1 MRAPLTAVALAAL
14 AATATPCCVISGAEQ
29 VAMADQ
35 NNIIIWD
42 AAAKTQHFIRNAQFR
57 TQESNF
63 SFVAP
68 SPAVP
73 NLESVDESVFLT
85 LEHHIAANTV
95 SQKQSEKAMASGD
108 SVSASPEI
116 IQQKQVGNFLATTL
130 KANDG
135 QAIADWLTE
144 NDYQTTPDTAQWLDF
159 YAKKGWVL
167 TAFKLNR
174 AANYNPELNLYST
187 GAIRMSFK
195 TERPF
200 NPFFVPANNLDPAS
214 RSSLR
219 LHFISL
225 DRHQATLES
234 ELWREPT
241 SVVSLN
247 AFVADQLVRKLKLP
261 FTAIPD
267 SALVSTYSSAF
278 PVPAKDDIYFL
289 PLGTATVTPPSS
301 TAQANSA
308 VAFGLGALALA
319 LGAVAAS
326 RFRRKANPPG

>member
-1 MRAPLTAVALAAL
+1 MRAPLTAIALAAL
-14 AATATPCCVISGAEQ
+14 AATAIPCCVISGTEQ
-29 VAMADQ
+29 VAMSDQ

-42 AAAKTQHFIRNAQFR
+42 ADAKTQHFIRNAQFR

-68 SPAVP
+68 SPVVP

-85 LEHHIAANTV
+85 IENHIASETAV
-95 SQKQSEKAMASGD
+95 SNRDKEPMAGEESAAA
-108 SVSASPEI
+108 SVEVL
-116 IQQKQVGNFLATTL
+116 QEKQVGNFLATTL

-135 QAIADWLTE
+135 QAIADWLKE
-144 NDYQTTPDTAQWLDF
+144 NNYQTTPDTASWLDF

-174 AANYNPELNLYST
+174 AANYNPETNLYTT

-200 NPFFVPANNLDPAS
+200 NPFFVPATNLDPAT

-225 DRHQATLES
+225 ERHRATLEN

-241 SVVSLN
+241 SVVRLN
-247 AFVADQLVRKLKLP
+247 AFVADQLTRKLKLP
-261 FTAIPD
+261 FTAIPQ

-289 PLGTATVTPPSS
+289 PLGTATITPPSP
-301 TAQANSA
+301 TAQGNPAI
-308 VAFGLGALALA
+308 AFGLGAVALA

-326 RFRRKANPPG
+326 RFRRKTNPSG